1 LFAAPEKSLE
11 FTSSK
16 PDSDAVNLTCR
27 ARGVYPEP
35 KMALYKDPDR
45 WDLRRYVMW
54 RRNTFICDCTMLRT
68 EAVQ

>member
-1 LFAAPEKSLE
+1 MCVVAAPEKSLE

-16 PDSDAVNLTCR
+16 PAPDAVNLTCR

-45 WDLRRYVMW
+45 
-54 RRNTFICDCTMLRT
+54 
-68 EAVQ
+68 

>member
-1 LFAAPEKSLE
+1 VFAAPVKSLE

-16 PDSDAVNLTCR
+16 PDSDAVNLTCK

-45 WDLRRYVMW
+45 WDLQRHVMTW
-54 RRNTFICDCTMLRT
+54 KSNFIC
-68 EAVQ
+68 